1 MIGAAKMGNATA
13 AARATRSWAVIAA
26 ALYLALLG
34 VGWTLNAQA
43 GFDGVLRPQPHEV
56 VQTRQKILEVEPG
69 SPADR
74 AGVRPGDLLT
84 AVDNN
89 PFVYDVHQTFHDRRA
104 GSVGS
109 LRIVDDGNQSRV
121 LTFPLESRLAS
132 PSILVEV
139 ILASLL
145 GIAIMAVGAGVA
157 LARPDLGAAR
167 LLLAVALALAI
178 SAPGDL
184 WHWTQYESIFAL
196 VLDQVSNI
204 VWMLGA
210 AALLHLFLVFPSP
223 RARVARVRR
232 ALPAMYLVALLPLV
246 LGAAT
251 SSFPVAS
258 AASTLV
264 LTGLLLMALFALEWS
279 YRRPMTPLARAQLAW
294 VRWGLAV
301 GVTATVV
308 SRVARLLVPE
318 AVPAVVSSVV
328 NLAWLV
334 FPVSIALAVL
344 RYRLF
349 DVDRVMRTTII
360 WGILVGLLVAA
371 YLLLVVLL
379 GRLTAGL
386 LGASADPTLAVV
398 AVLVFAALGHPLR
411 VRLHSMLERAIFRQR
426 FARSHVVEQASDL
439 LSRPQSAET
448 VARFLCQQAPRSLSL
463 TGGWLVVPLTYVH
476 VFESEARVLLP
487 SVSVASTALLNAVR
501 RVREPV
507 LLAAAEDLSA
517 YASMPTLATDS
528 VETQRWYL
536 AGARA
541 MAPLRSG
548 HGELLAL
555 WVLGA
560 HASGDLLDRED
571 LSAVA
576 RLAGLA
582 EMHLE
587 RALTALAAPPTPSVV
602 ADDSLTEREREV
614 TALLARGY
622 SNRQIADELII
633 GVRTAE
639 THVERVLRKLGL
651 ENRGQVIAWARERGV
666 ASRDSG

>member
-1 MIGAAKMGNATA
+1 MIGAAKMGTGSAG
-13 AARATRSWAVIAA
+13 ARATRSVAVISA
-26 ALYLALLG
+26 ALYLTLLG
-34 VGWTLNAQA
+34 VGWMLNAQA

-56 VQTRQKILEVEPG
+56 VQSRQRILEVEPD

-74 AGVRPGDLLT
+74 AGVHVGDLLT

-104 GSVGS
+104 GSAGS
-109 LRIVDDGNQSRV
+109 LRVVDGENQSRLV
-121 LTFPLESRLAS
+121 TFALESRLAS
-132 PSILVEV
+132 PSVLVEI

-145 GIAIMAVGAGVA
+145 GIAIVAVGVGVA
-157 LARPDLGAAR
+157 LARPDLGVAR

-184 WHWTQYESIFAL
+184 WHWTQYESFFAL
-196 VLDQVSNI
+196 LLDQLSNI
-204 VWMLGA
+204 IWMLGA

-223 RARVARVRR
+223 RSRVAPFKR
-232 ALPAMYLVALLPLV
+232 ALPALYLVALLPLAIGV
-246 LGAAT
+246 AS

-264 LTGLLLMALFALEWS
+264 LAGLLLMALFALEWS
-279 YRRPMTPLARAQLAW
+279 YRRPMTPLARAQLGW

-301 GVTATVV
+301 GVAATVA

-349 DVDRVMRTTII
+349 DVDRVVRTTII
-360 WGILVGLLVAA
+360 WGILVGLLVIA
-371 YLLLVVLL
+371 YLLLVVVL

-386 LGASADPTLAVV
+386 LGFSADPTLAVV

-411 VRLHSMLERAIFRQR
+411 VRLHSTLERAIFRQR
-426 FARSHVVEQASDL
+426 FARAHVVEHASDL

-448 VARFLCQQAPRSLSL
+448 VARFLCQQAPRALSL
-463 TGGWLVVPLTYVH
+463 TGGWLAVQLAHAY

-487 SVSVASTALLNAVR
+487 SVSVASAELLDAAR
-501 RVREPV
+501 LVREPV
-507 LLAAAEDLSA
+507 LLAAAEDIAA
-517 YASMPTLATDS
+517 YASMPTLTTERG
-528 VETQRWYL
+528 ETRHWYL

-548 HGELLAL
+548 NGELLAA

-587 RALTALAAPPTPSVV
+587 RALGAPPVV
-602 ADDSLTEREREV
+602 NDDSLTEREREV

-666 ASRDSG
+666 ASRESL